1 VSDVVR
7 PGEIILREATRSFE
21 IRGDHAGTLKGLL
34 IGKRIAGPPP
44 VPALRGV
51 NLRIAPGETVGMV
64 GRNGAGKT
72 STLRVLAGI
81 VPLDSG
87 EVHCGGR
94 IVSLL
99 ELGAGFSRDFSG
111 RENIYLQGA
120 LYGFSK
126 AQVLDRIEKI
136 VDFSELG
143 EFIDVPVKTYSTGMF
158 VRLGFSIATHL
169 DADTLLI
176 DEVLAVG
183 DEAFQRKCLR
193 RISEQIAGG
202 VTLVLVSHD
211 PSAIERVCERVVV
224 LDAGRVIYE
233 GPTAEGLLH
242 YHRLMGTEHG
252 GGESVR
258 PRGARPIEVAEV
270 ELRDQLGRAGHVFRS
285 GEPLRVVAVL
295 RAAAP
300 VAEPRVVLEVRAH
313 DGTRVFRTVA
323 PVELLT
329 GGDTTLAFDV
339 PRLPLLGGDYDMVLE
354 AVDGGEGGS
363 PDRAVRFS
371 VASAPGGE
379 GIADL
384 RGTWQSLS
392 SASAEAAR

>member
-1 VSDVVR
+1 VSVA
-7 PGEIILREATRSFE
+7 PGEIVLRDASRSFE
-21 IRGDHAGTLKGLL
+21 IRGDHAGTLKGRL
-34 IGKRIAGPPP
+34 IGNRRKSSHPPPPP
-44 VPALRGV
+44 VMALRGV
-51 NLRIAPGETVGMV
+51 NLRISPGQTVGMV

-87 EVHCGGR
+87 EVACGGR

-126 AQVLDRIEKI
+126 AQIVERIERI
-136 VDFSELG
+136 IEFSELG
-143 EFIDVPVKTYSTGMF
+143 TFIDVPVRTYSSGMF

-169 DADTLLI
+169 DADAMLI

-193 RISEQIAGG
+193 RISEQIASGT
-202 VTLVLVSHD
+202 TLVLVSHD
-211 PSAIERVCERVVV
+211 PGAIERVCERVVV
-224 LDAGRVIYE
+224 LDAGSVIYD

-252 GGESVR
+252 GGASVR
-258 PRGARPIEVAEV
+258 PARERAIEVAEV
-270 ELRDQLGRAGHVFRS
+270 ELRDALGRSTSVFGCGDALRIVATLVAHEPVSKPTLTLELRSQEGARVFRS
-285 GEPLRVVAVL
+285 VSPISVSGR
-295 RAAAP
+295 
-300 VAEPRVVLEVRAH
+300 
-313 DGTRVFRTVA
+313 
-323 PVELLT
+323 
-329 GGDTTLAFDV
+329 TTLAFDI
-339 PRLPLLGGDYDMVLE
+339 PRLPLLGGDYDLLLSADE
-354 AVDGGEGGS
+354 QRL
-363 PDRAVRFS
+363 DRAVRFS
-371 VASAPGGE
+371 VASEPGAE

-384 RGTWQSLS
+384 RGSWVVL
-392 SASAEAAR
+392 EEVAR

>member
-1 VSDVVR
+1 VTGAPLA
-7 PGEIILREATRSFE
+7 PGAIELLDASRSFE

-34 IGKRIAGPPP
+34 LGRGRRAAGPPP

-51 NLRIAPGETVGMV
+51 TLRIEPGETVGIV

-81 VPLDSG
+81 VPLHAGS
-87 EVHCGGR
+87 VRTAGR
-94 IVSLL
+94 VVSLL

-120 LYGFSK
+120 LYGLRREQL
-126 AQVLDRIEKI
+126 AERIERI

-169 DADTLLI
+169 DADAMLI

-183 DEAFQRKCLR
+183 DEAFQRKCMR

-202 VTLVLVSHD
+202 TTLVLVSHD
-211 PSAIERVCERVVV
+211 PGAIERVCERVVV
-224 LDAGRVIYE
+224 LDAGRVVFD
-233 GPTAEGLLH
+233 GATAEGLLH

-258 PRGARPIEVAEV
+258 PRSDRAIDVTEV
-270 ELRDQLGRAGHVFRS
+270 ELSDGSGRRTNVFRT
-285 GEPLRVVAVL
+285 GEALRVEVAVAAR
-295 RAAAP
+295 RA
-300 VAEPRVVLEVRAH
+300 VTQPRLSLEVRAH
-313 DGTRVFRTVA
+313 EGTRAFATATPLALDANGRA
-323 PVELLT
+323 
-329 GGDTTLAFDV
+329 TLQFEI
-339 PRLPLLGGDYDMVLE
+339 PRLALLGGDYDLLL
-354 AVDGGEGGS
+354 AAGDDAAG
-363 PDRAVRFS
+363 DRAVRFS
-371 VASAPGGE
+371 VASAPGGD
-379 GIADL
+379 GIVDL
-384 RGTWQSLS
+384 RGTWS
-392 SASAEAAR
+392 SVQRAEVAT